1 MRLQLVAPFHGSV
14 MWVFFFCIYRSRQ
27 IQLSCFP
34 AFCLTFAETS
44 GCAMWLVV
52 TGIFIFFCQ
61 LQNIGLQGFPELVG
75 KAPYENYIQFFWVCC
90 SKCPL
95 KVKTIWPPQ
104 LKPWPC
110 MSLTPRSGRN
120 QIPIS
125 KLQTWRSF
133 AALAGWAA

>member
-1 MRLQLVAPFHGSV
+1 MIQTCSIPGSLKFIWNFFVSHENTKKNHLYIYTYDSVGNIMRLQLVAPFHGSV

-95 KVKTIWPPQ
+95 
-104 LKPWPC
+104 
-110 MSLTPRSGRN
+110 
-120 QIPIS
+120 S
-125 KLQTWRSF
+125 K
-133 AALAGWAA
+133 